1 MQSPVNVFGS
11 VQDEGTMSGTVTNT
25 FGTKPDTTLRPWR
38 MAPGGEG
45 TQIQVDPL
53 NTNIVYSSTYYGR
66 LMKTDMSKSRR
77 DAVQRFSL
85 FDVGRIDSLR
95 GEWLA
100 ATVMSKFNNKVIY
113 HGLQHLY
120 KTEDA
125 GETWKKISNDLS
137 YNRKERNGVYPYL
150 IYHQAITA
158 VAEGNKYFSKEIN
171 ILDTNQDFRNTVTI
185 EDKKVDEILSKREIE
200 VLTLIC
206 KEYSNSE
213 IAKKLF
219 LSVSTVETHRKNLIA
234 KLGVNN
240 TVGLVKFALKN
251 KLIE

>member
-1 MQSPVNVFGS
+1 MLKVFITDDHELYLEGLVLLLNKQTGIEVIGS
-11 VQDEGTMSGTVTNT
+11 AFTGESLLSQLPNKDIDILLLDVHLPDIGEEELLLKIREVQPSLKILYLTIMRGTRYIH
-25 FGTKPDTTLRPWR
+25 KLLKYD
-38 MAPGGEG
+38 
-45 TQIQVDPL
+45 IQGYL
-53 NTNIVYSSTYYGR
+53 LKNTNIAELTQALST
-66 LMKTDMSKSRR
+66 
-77 DAVQRFSL
+77 
-85 FDVGRIDSLR
+85 
-95 GEWLA
+95 
-100 ATVMSKFNNKVIY
+100 
-113 HGLQHLY
+113 
-120 KTEDA
+120 
-125 GETWKKISNDLS
+125 
-137 YNRKERNGVYPYL
+137 
-150 IYHQAITA
+150 

-251 KLIE
+251 KLID